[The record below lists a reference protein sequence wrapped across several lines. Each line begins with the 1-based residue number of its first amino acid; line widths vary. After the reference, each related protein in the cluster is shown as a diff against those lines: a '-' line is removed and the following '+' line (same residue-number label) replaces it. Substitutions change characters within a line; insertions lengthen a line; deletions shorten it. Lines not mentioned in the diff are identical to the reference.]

1 MDNNADMI
9 NKERIRQ
16 PAHSLQLCDGV
27 YVHYTFSA
35 VAVKNRKRGNAANQI
50 KLSLYSSFCK
60 KKVGSEV
67 RVQYTTPIKKVR
79 KAAAAGERP
88 KHTPPAEKVMEG
100 IQKLFRKNAQLCGD
114 DLTKTEQQAAILSTK
129 LAVFWLQHQE
139 GFCAKYAEKEE
150 EATNFD
156 KMMTQVLLCWGNLD
170 LQVLRS
176 EEDAKPVFA
185 EAVNILRQVIDRKA
199 YALIEKSLGKT
210 AQPSSTSSKKKQEQS
225 VTNRTHE
232 YAVLLR
238 NVFQEFLLQ
247 QKLGD
252 GQRERII
259 RLFTKT
265 FAVRPTLAITMGK
278 GLRSKSLS
286 VEEYRLLW
294 QMLVGKEIDS
304 LALGQLFMLFL
315 GLSAE
320 EVCAL
325 DTEDLVPVV
334 NYNAVQLCVTKRCV
348 DLNGKITVSTE
359 LPRPENYRNIPIPR
373 LLQQLLPKRE
383 KNRVLLPDPKTGR
396 RIDPKKLKKAFRSLF
411 QAFKVATLAYQRKD
425 GRTTGIRV
433 SFRPENYQQSCHH
446 FWQFVCGL
454 QQNEIRYLGGMAQID
469 TAGRHYIDFNN
480 AHKQYRMFVQM
491 SYGLMAIAAP
501 GSLPSAAPGGF
512 VPSKC
517 VIDGVFGHV
526 LHTRF
531 YIRKPCVIKVRAAH
545 SISVKKEEGVLLWD
559 YEKNSS

>member
-1 MDNNADMI
+1 MEI
-9 NKERIRQ
+9 NEASKQTRNS
-16 PAHSLQLCDGV
+16 AHTLPLCDGLSI
-27 YVHYTFSA
+27 HYTFSA
-35 VAVKNRKRGNAANQI
+35 IRVQNRKRGNTANQI
-50 KLSLYSSFCK
+50 KLSLYSPFCK

-79 KAAAAGERP
+79 KAATAGERP

-114 DLTKTEQQAAILSTK
+114 DLAKTAQQAALLSAK

-139 GFCAKYAEKEE
+139 GFSAKYAETEE
-150 EATNFD
+150 EATHLD
-156 KMMTQVLLCWGNLD
+156 KMMAMILLCWGNLD
-170 LQVLRS
+170 LQALLS
-176 EEDAKPVFA
+176 EETAKHVFI
-185 EAVNILRQVIDRKA
+185 EAANILRQVIDRKA
-199 YALIEKSLGKT
+199 YGLIEKSLGKT

-238 NVFQEFLLQ
+238 NVFQEFLLL
-247 QKLGD
+247 QKLSD

-265 FAVRPTLAITMGK
+265 FAVRPTLAVTMGK

-286 VEEYRLLW
+286 VEEYRMLW
-294 QMLVGKEIDS
+294 QMLAEKEVDS

-334 NYNAVQLCVTKRCV
+334 NYNAVQLCITKRCIN
-348 DLNGKITVSTE
+348 LNGKITVSTE
-359 LPRPENYRNIPIPR
+359 LPRTENYRNIPIPR
-373 LLQQLLPKRE
+373 LLLQLLPRRE
-383 KNRVLLPDPKTGR
+383 KNSVLFPDPKTGQR
-396 RIDPKKLKKAFRSLF
+396 MNPKELLKAFRSLF
-411 QAFKVATLAYQRKD
+411 KAFDVATLTYQRNTGK
-425 GRTTGIRV
+425 TTKIQV
-433 SFRPENYQQSCHH
+433 SFKPENYQQSCYH

-501 GSLPSAAPGGF
+501 GALPPAAPGGF
-512 VPSKC
+512 VPCKC

-531 YIRKPCVIKVRAAH
+531 HIRKPCVIKVRAAH
-545 SISVKKEEGVLLWD
+545 SITVKKEAEELPWD
-559 YEKNSS
+559 FEKNSS